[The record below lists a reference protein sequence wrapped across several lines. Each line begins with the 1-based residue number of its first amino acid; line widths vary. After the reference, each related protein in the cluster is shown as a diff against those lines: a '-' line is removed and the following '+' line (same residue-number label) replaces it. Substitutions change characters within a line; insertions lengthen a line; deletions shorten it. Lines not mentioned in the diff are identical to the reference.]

1 MFDWVLIT
9 PMQND
14 PLVNMWKENNQ
25 LDVLKYGI
33 E

>member
-1 MFDWVLIT
+1 MFDWVLNT
-9 PMQND
+9 PMQID
-14 PLVNMWKENNQ
+14 TLVNIWKENNQ